1 MVSRRRPGGLIAEV
15 ESEAHAS
22 SLRPIGSRDRRAPRV
37 ARGSHQGS
45 RPGPAR
51 LRHRRRSGACRSGAP
66 PPPST
71 HAPAAA
77 RHASTT
83 VDAAASSVIVMQQRP
98 LGRSG
103 LLVSRFALG
112 TMTWGADT
120 DPDDAAAQLKTYV
133 DVGGN
138 LLDTADVYADGVA
151 EEVVG
156 ALLST

>member
-1 MVSRRRPGGLIAEV
+1 RT
-15 ESEAHAS
+15 
-22 SLRPIGSRDRRAPRV
+22 
-37 ARGSHQGS
+37 RG
-45 RPGPAR
+45 
-51 LRHRRRSGACRSGAP
+51 
-66 PPPST
+66 
-71 HAPAAA
+71 AAA

-156 ALLST
+156 ALLSTLVPRDDVLIATKAGLRPGMERRHDTSRGHMLRALDASLRRLGTDHVDVWHVHGFDSD